1 MEIVKGCC
9 FCICPLSCLCHTLSH
24 MCTLSVGWFLL
35 GWRSKHRCYLNR
47 FNKSWLTEDWR
58 PFEMHLKAE
67 ILISVLPYAILS
79 LERRVGQFFPLILNS
94 PLVFQLLLCQCAF
107 VQFVKLDSNICA
119 SNLGNEYHS
128 CLTTSEWFLPNVNRF
143 REEEE
148 GRKSSLGRNPG
159 KWQNL
164 NCSQICPSVCQTRP
178 GVLKH
183 FSCGSTGTRE
193 TNYLQRHFSSRV

>member
-1 MEIVKGCC
+1 MEIVKSFC
-9 FCICPLSCLCHTLSH
+9 FCICPLSCFCHTLSH
-24 MCTLSVGWFLL
+24 MRTLSVGWFLL

-47 FNKSWLTEDWR
+47 FNRSWLTEDWR
-58 PFEMHLKAE
+58 PFEMHLKARN
-67 ILISVLPYAILS
+67 LDISTPLCHPPQSSSVS
-79 LERRVGQFFPLILNS
+79 FFPFILNS

-119 SNLGNEYHS
+119 SNLGKEYHS
-128 CLTTSEWFLPNVNRF
+128 YLTASEWFLPKVNRF

-148 GRKSSLGRNPG
+148 GRKSSLGPNPG

-183 FSCGSTGTRE
+183 FSCGSAGTRE